1 MEELKMLLENVKDSY
16 YDFVMGMM
24 CEEKN
29 HPGRANMISNYI
41 KENPNADT
49 SEIIGWVLETLDGID
64 LESPESIVVD
74 DEEEEKENKSET

>member
-1 MEELKMLLENVKDSY
+1 
-16 YDFVMGMM
+16 
-24 CEEKN
+24 
-29 HPGRANMISNYI
+29 MISNYI

-74 DEEEEKENKSET
+74 DEEEENA